1 MANSFIRMNVSL
13 KSACWG
19 SRSSDLVRS
28 AACCAAS
35 GLNCSVLGLVEA
47 GVQAGQGAAG
57 ERPGAGVVAALVL
70 QTQKGIGAVAFCL
83 IYLWMVRSGRRGAAQ
98 QPGFPSC
105 YLRPVVCCVKP
116 KS

>member
-47 GVQAGQGAAG
+47 GVQAGRGAAG
-57 ERPGAGVVAALVL
+57 EWPGAGVVTAFMAGLVL
-70 QTQKGIGAVAFCL
+70 QRQKGVVHIAFCL
-83 IYLWMVRSGRRGAAQ
+83 
-98 QPGFPSC
+98 
-105 YLRPVVCCVKP
+105 
-116 KS
+116 